1 MYTLTPKF
9 TKSYQ
14 GRPTPTL
21 QLMFMKQA
29 LKPWKIELTQNWTRW
44 LFQGMMNDFLFL
56 MSTMSYHCVGGEYF
70 LFQRKQLIQSCQW
83 IGVDIII
90 ASIHVENCVLL
101 TQIDLSHE
109 LFFWLFP
116 SFFSLVHVRNIA
128 FYHFVYPKIRT
139 ITVPLYF
146 LDIITLSLQLHLF
159 SCFIFTILLKFCFCK
174 LHTHTYIHTCK
185 CKKKVIMD
193 SHCRRHVGDDSLVR
207 AGSPLWENHQVPC
220 HTGRSSW
227 SSKIS
232 S

>member
-1 MYTLTPKF
+1 MNTLTPKF
-9 TKSYQ
+9 TKSYK
-14 GRPTPTL
+14 GRPTPTM

-44 LFQGMMNDFLFL
+44 LFQGMMNDFLFLL

-116 SFFSLVHVRNIA
+116 SFFLLSTCVILLSIILYIPITDNHSTFIFPGHHYFIHSSA
-128 FYHFVYPKIRT
+128 PIQLFYFW
-139 ITVPLYF
+139 
-146 LDIITLSLQLHLF
+146 LF
-159 SCFIFTILLKFCFCK
+159 S
-174 LHTHTYIHTCK
+174 
-185 CKKKVIMD
+185 
-193 SHCRRHVGDDSLVR
+193 
-207 AGSPLWENHQVPC
+207 
-220 HTGRSSW
+220 
-227 SSKIS
+227 
-232 S
+232 

>member
-1 MYTLTPKF
+1 
-9 TKSYQ
+9 
-14 GRPTPTL
+14 
-21 QLMFMKQA
+21 MFMQQG

-116 SFFSLVHVRNIA
+116 SFFLLSTCVILLSIILYIPKYGQSQYLYISWTSLL
-128 FYHFVYPKIRT
+128 YPLICT
-139 ITVPLYF
+139 YSAVLF
-146 LDIITLSLQLHLF
+146 L
-159 SCFIFTILLKFCFCK
+159 TILLKFCFCK
-174 LHTHTYIHTCK
+174 LHIHTY
-185 CKKKVIMD
+185 M
-193 SHCRRHVGDDSLVR
+193 
-207 AGSPLWENHQVPC
+207 QM
-220 HTGRSSW
+220 
-227 SSKIS
+227 
-232 S
+232 

>member
-21 QLMFMKQA
+21 QLMFMKQD

-44 LFQGMMNDFLFL
+44 LFQGMMNDFLFLL

-109 LFFWLFP
+109 LFFWLLPNFV
-116 SFFSLVHVRNIA
+116 SIAHVRNIA
-128 FYHFVYPKIRT
+128 FYHPVYPNYGQSQY
-139 ITVPLYF
+139 LYISWTSLLYPFICTYSAVLF
-146 LDIITLSLQLHLF
+146 L
-159 SCFIFTILLKFCFCK
+159 TILLKFCFCK
-174 LHTHTYIHTCK
+174 LHIHTYILECSENTK
-185 CKKKVIMD
+185 SFNLKIPQPD
-193 SHCRRHVGDDSLVR
+193 SERRH
-207 AGSPLWENHQVPC
+207 SPD
-220 HTGRSSW
+220 
-227 SSKIS
+227 
-232 S
+232 